1 MRFQMLNKSAKVK
14 VAADGRLR
22 WKRQR
27 GSHRIARHGPRT
39 GRSDQSSASRRQ
51 WASSSSTI

>member
-27 GSHRIARHGPRT
+27 GPHRI
-39 GRSDQSSASRRQ
+39 
-51 WASSSSTI
+51 